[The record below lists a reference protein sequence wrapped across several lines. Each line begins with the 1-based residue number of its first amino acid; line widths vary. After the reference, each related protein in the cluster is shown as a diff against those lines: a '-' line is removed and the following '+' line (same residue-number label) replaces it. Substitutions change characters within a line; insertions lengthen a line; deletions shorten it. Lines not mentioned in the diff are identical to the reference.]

1 MQKKSKYILP
11 LLMLT
16 LLAGCDKTNETPS
29 QIPSEVPSDTAVT
42 PSDKPSATV
51 KPSVAPKIELT
62 DARLKKYADS
72 VSFEETEYEKVKNS
86 YTAYSIEGAATKD
99 KTITYIQYAGT
110 SYEDPSAPAVP
121 TKDEVK
127 TKERRAGI
135 YDEKKKIYYVA
146 YPEGVSI
153 DNTPIYKVSKNKY
166 YFDTFCN
173 PFSQFSE
180 DDFDKNTKESTSE
193 LACYELTSIT
203 NNAKRSLC
211 RFFALDHYE
220 ESLESFK
227 LYINA
232 DSIVSYKLE
241 RVASDKNSSNT
252 YSYVGKILSN
262 DETTFKDDYH
272 SALQGT
278 PDADLSAALNKLNTA
293 TSFKER
299 VDFTRSSGTESRT
312 ESFDNYVTPD
322 LRKFVED
329 TEQTKEGSTP
339 ETEYIYRSA
348 ADKYY
353 LLNDYGEKGKYVY
366 GLEAPLAV
374 KKASP
379 LCFDKNPDG
388 SYSIKTG
395 ESTNV
400 VSYLTDY
407 SYAFG
412 SGLGEQLSRIF
423 GGFPA
428 VSSLNVTLDGDNI
441 IFDGKCTIDLSIV
454 QFDLEVKSTYSSY
467 NTVIPDFD
475 PTDPTKV
482 HTTCDDLTW
491 SDRLKSDANYS
502 ALTTLVGGEAA
513 LDAIPTPGQTLCQAV
528 IRSGDKDVLDQY
540 ALDGDTLG
548 TEQQGDNVSTIE
560 MPTDAEHATNVNSYH
575 RNLIVKYNKK
585 LTAAGYNVTLAGTW
599 TSLTATK
606 GNQTVSVSFDN
617 SQGVDLRLI
626 AISTAK

>member
-203 NNAKRSLC
+203 NNAKRSLR

-379 LCFDKNPDG
+379 LCFDKNTDG

-412 SGLGEQLSRIF
+412 PGIGEQLSHLL

-454 QFDLEVKSTYSSY
+454 QFDFEVKSTYSSY

-475 PTDPTKV
+475 PKDPTKV

-502 ALTTLVGGEAA
+502 ALTALVGGESA

-599 TSLTATK
+599 TSLKATK